1 MASGAQYQSSEPYG
15 FRISIGADSP
25 SREPARLAGP
35 AFDLGPEPDA
45 VLADDGDGLGEVGV
59 TAHEVVDRGDVSEAE
74 AVGDLAGPDQI
85 IGIHLSAHDLAR

>member
-1 MASGAQYQSSEPYG
+1 M
-15 FRISIGADSP
+15 
-25 SREPARLAGP
+25 AGP
-35 AFDLGPEPDA
+35 GLDLGPEPDA

-59 TAHEVVDRGDVSEAE
+59 TSDEVVDRGDMGEAE